1 MAKEYK
7 VVVEDNISSF
17 ENQLNNLG
25 DLGYALVSHS
35 HLKDFDEGDY
45 VFSAVMVKYTDAS
58 MNDDHIDLILDSL
71 DGIKSNTYKA

>member
-45 VFSAVMVKYTDAS
+45 VFSAVMVKYTDGTNS
-58 MNDDHIDLILDSL
+58 DDHIDLVLNGLDA
-71 DGIKSNTYKA
+71 IASNTNKG